1 MFTGCVIGLRQR
13 PESLPGRL
21 RFGGEPAMKSEFTAG
36 VFTIIWG
43 VAGVSGTALAE
54 ADSCTKANLVFSADS
69 LATLVNEPD
78 RVLAEGEAF
87 WARTPAQQYTRLW
100 AEAVG
105 YEIDYEKWRD
115 DVRSLQGL
123 TEDDRQRHPLVQT
136 ASKIVDGQALFLGRA
151 LPHICSYLPQGA
163 NLDAAVYFTAFIP
176 ARSFLWEGIVI
187 NVNAPYWH
195 GEPDNIFNNL
205 VHEIWHVGYA
215 KNRDLRTEDVNVDET
230 RFDMLDAL
238 QNEGTATY
246 VGYRASNIFPAPD
259 EKDYPLLENAQE
271 VERLLAEVNHLFAQ
285 AGVLPSAELERLVW
299 EKGVIGRA
307 FYIVGGFMAETIE
320 CTLGRQAL
328 VATVRAGPIT
338 FADSYNSLVE
348 VGLRLNYQPTVKQR
362 PVRLPE
368 RRGDFQ

>member
-1 MFTGCVIGLRQR
+1 
-13 PESLPGRL
+13 
-21 RFGGEPAMKSEFTAG
+21 MKSEFTAG
-36 VFTIIWG
+36 VFTFLWW
-43 VAGVSGTALAE
+43 VAGVSGTASAE
-54 ADSCTKANLVFSADS
+54 VDSCTKANLVFSADS
-69 LATLVNEPD
+69 LETLVNEPE

-87 WARTPAQQYTRLW
+87 WARTPAQQYTQMW

-115 DVRSLQGL
+115 DVSSLQGL
-123 TEDDRQRHPLVQT
+123 TELDRRRHPLVQT
-136 ASKIVDGQALFLGRA
+136 ARKIVDGQTLFLSRA
-151 LPHICSYLPQGA
+151 LPHICAHLPQGA
-163 NLDAAVYFTAFIP
+163 DLDVSVYFTAFIP

-215 KNRDLRTEDVNVDET
+215 KNRDLRTEEVTVDEI
-230 RFDMLDAL
+230 RFDMLDTL

-259 EKDYPLLENAQE
+259 EKDYQLLENEKE

-285 AGVLPSAELERLVW
+285 AEALPSAELERLVW

-307 FYIVGGFMAETIE
+307 FYIVGAFMAETIE
-320 CTLGRQAL
+320 SMLGREAL

-348 VGLRLNYQPTVKQR
+348 VGQKLNYQPTVKQS
-362 PVRLPE
+362 VIQKSI
-368 RRGDFQ
+368 F